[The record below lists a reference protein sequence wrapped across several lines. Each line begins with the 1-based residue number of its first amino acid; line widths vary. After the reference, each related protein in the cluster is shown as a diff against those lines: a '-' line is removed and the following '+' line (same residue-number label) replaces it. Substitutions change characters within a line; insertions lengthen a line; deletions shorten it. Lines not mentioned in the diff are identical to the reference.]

1 MKKSKKEDMPR
12 ILVWDFPTRLF
23 HWLLVAFVAI
33 SFVTGKISTGIM
45 TYHEESG
52 PVIFALI
59 LFRIVWGFFGGHYSR
74 FVSFV
79 HGPAE
84 VVRYGLTLFN
94 KDAPKYL
101 GHNPLGGW
109 SILAMLGAL
118 LIQVATGLFAN
129 DDIVTEGPLYHWV
142 SKSTSDWLT
151 MLHKINQNL
160 IIILVAVHLLAVLFY
175 LIIKRENLIKPM
187 ITGFK
192 IWSGNATCSGGNR
205 WAALLFAGSAALLVY
220 LLVR

>member
-1 MKKSKKEDMPR
+1 MPR

-45 TYHEESG
+45 TYHERSG
-52 PVIFALI
+52 AVILALI
-59 LFRIVWGFFGGHYSR
+59 LFRFGWGFFGGHYSR

-79 HGPAE
+79 RGPAE